1 MIYFILK
8 KNVFV
13 LISYANKKLEKL
25 EILRIDKV
33 SGKIFPQ
40 DKGKII
46 FYKLGKIFLNFN
58 NLCFLIEF
66 KFYI

>member
-40 DKGKII
+40 DKGKIN
-46 FYKLGKIFLNFN
+46 FLQIRKN
-58 NLCFLIEF
+58 IS
-66 KFYI
+66 KF